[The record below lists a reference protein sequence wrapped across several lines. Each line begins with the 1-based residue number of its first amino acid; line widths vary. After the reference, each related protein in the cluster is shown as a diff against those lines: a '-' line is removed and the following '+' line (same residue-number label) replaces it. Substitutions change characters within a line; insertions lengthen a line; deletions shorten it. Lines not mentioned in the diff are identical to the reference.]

1 MKIGITCYPTY
12 GGSGAVATELGIALA
27 ARGHEVHFI
36 TYQQPF
42 RLPNFL
48 PRIFFHEVEVNR
60 YPLFEYPPYDLAL
73 AVRMHEVVRAQ
84 GLDLLHCHYAI
95 PHATSA
101 WIARE
106 MLRAGGDDVPVVTTL
121 HGTDIT
127 IVGQDPSYHAITK
140 FSIERSDA
148 TTAVSEYLRRET
160 VATFGCAGCSVE
172 VIPNFID
179 PGVYDRGAH
188 PPALSWLVPRGR
200 KVIMHVS
207 NMRPVKRVRDVVQ
220 TFARINARV
229 PSVLFMVGD
238 GPDRVDAEQEARALE
253 VHRSVHFLGK
263 LEAVAPLLAGA
274 DLFLLPSASE
284 SFGLSALEA
293 MACGVPVIASRAG
306 GLPEVVRDGETGALC
321 ETGDVEGMASAG
333 IAILSDPERWRAMS
347 AAAAADARARFAQ
360 DAVITQYEALY
371 TRTVAAHPRTPRG
384 ATAPAGVP
392 AVPAA
397 PLGAAPLGGL
407 EPARAAPDGTG
418 PSLGAGSPGVR

>member
-48 PRIFFHEVEVNR
+48 PRIFFHEVDVGR

-73 AVRMHEVVRAQ
+73 AVRMHEVVQ
-84 GLDLLHCHYAI
+84 QHGLDVLHCHYAL

-106 MLRAGGDDVPVVTTL
+106 MLRDKGDDVQVVTTL

-127 IVGQDPSYHAITK
+127 IVGQDPSFHAITK
-140 FSIERSDA
+140 FSIERSDFV
-148 TTAVSEYLRRET
+148 TAVSEYLRRET
-160 VATFGCAGCSVE
+160 LAAFGCSGCAVE
-172 VIPNFID
+172 VIHNFID
-179 PGVYDRGAH
+179 PAVYDRAAH

-207 NMRPVKRVRDVVQ
+207 NMRPVKRVRDVVRV
-220 TFARINARV
+220 FAKVTAEV

-238 GPDRVDAEQEARALE
+238 GPERVDAEQEARALGVE
-253 VHRSVHFLGK
+253 RQVHFLGK

-293 MACGVPVIASRAG
+293 LSSGVPVVSSNAG
-306 GLPEVVRDGETGALC
+306 GLSEVVRDGVTGALC
-321 ETGDVEGMASAG
+321 EVGDVEGMAAAS
-333 IAILSDPERWRAMS
+333 ITFLRDVHRWRAMS
-347 AAAAADARARFAQ
+347 EAAASDARDRFTLERVVAR
-360 DAVITQYEALY
+360 YEALY
-371 TRTVAAHPRTPRG
+371 ERAIASRPRPAVREGPSRSRTTPMGMPAIG
-384 ATAPAGVP
+384 ASVPVGVLDVP
-392 AVPAA
+392 AV
-397 PLGAAPLGGL
+397 
-407 EPARAAPDGTG
+407 DGP
-418 PSLGAGSPGVR
+418 PSD

>member
-27 ARGHEVHFI
+27 ARGHDVHFI

-84 GLDLLHCHYAI
+84 ELDLLHCHYAI

-106 MLRAGGDDVPVVTTL
+106 MLRAQGGDVPVVTTL

-127 IVGQDPSYHAITK
+127 IVGQDPSFHAIAK

-148 TTAVSEYLRRET
+148 ITSVSEYLKRET
-160 VATFGCAGCSVE
+160 IATFGCTGCSVE

-179 PGVYDRGAH
+179 PAVYDRAAH
-188 PPALSWLVPRGR
+188 PPALSWLVPKGR
-200 KVIMHVS
+200 KVVMHVS
-207 NMRPVKRVRDVVQ
+207 NMRAVKRVRDVVRV
-220 TFARINARV
+220 FARVNERV

-238 GPDRVDAEQEARALE
+238 GPERVDAEQEARALGVE
-253 VHRSVHFLGK
+253 RSVHFLGK

-274 DLFLLPSASE
+274 DLFLLPSENE

-293 MACGVPVIASRAG
+293 LACGVPVVASETG
-306 GLPEVVRDGETGALC
+306 GLSEVVRDGETGALC
-321 ETGDVEGMASAG
+321 PVGDVAGMADAG
-333 IAILSDPERWRAMS
+333 AHILSDPERWRAMS
-347 AAAAADARARFAQ
+347 TAAAADARARFSLDTVVA
-360 DAVITQYEALY
+360 QYESLY
-371 TRTVAAHPRTPRG
+371 ERTVARVRS
-384 ATAPAGVP
+384 
-392 AVPAA
+392 AA
-397 PLGAAPLGGL
+397 
-407 EPARAAPDGTG
+407 AR
-418 PSLGAGSPGVR
+418 